1 MKPAFTTH
9 PNILTI
15 DVGTSALK
23 AVLYSTDGKVLGSVE
38 QRYSYHSENP
48 GWAEIDPE
56 VWWEAFRDA
65 LGNFQKQGYN
75 LEEIEALSC
84 TGQMHS
90 AVLLDKKERVVP
102 PTILWLDR
110 RATEETA
117 ELVGILGSPPYELNS
132 AYTLPKLLWLKRNAP
147 DVIARTH
154 KILWPK
160 DYLRFR
166 LTGEICTDLTE
177 PGGAGFLDW
186 ARGEL
191 VPDRLDLV
199 GLSPDVLPPILPAS
213 ANGGAMLP
221 EMARDLGLNPS
232 AKVVVGMGDSAALY
246 GGAPPA
252 PGRVT
257 CSLGSS
263 SMVFAPVEKYEFDP
277 ENRLHV
283 YPFGPYPMLGG
294 VSTTTGMSL
303 TWAVEQF
310 GGGQEFNVVIQQALE
325 TEPGANGLTF
335 IPYLAGERN
344 PYWNDDIRGGFLGL
358 RLNHKPHIFVRA
370 VMEGV
375 AYSLRHFLD
384 LFSEL
389 GAPIREIAL
398 SGGGS
403 TTEGWPQI
411 HADICKLNVLRFAG
425 KETVTCVLFALCQQ
439 NMGRSSFEEALTST
453 FAEPKV
459 TVPRSEL
466 SSCYDAGYQRYRAFA
481 EFAHKQAQ
489 G

>member
-23 AVLYSTDGKVLGSVE
+23 AVLYSRDGKVLGSVE

-56 VWWEAFRDA
+56 VWWQALKGAIADLQGQEFN
-65 LGNFQKQGYN
+65 LGN
-75 LEEIEALSC
+75 IEALSF

-90 AVLLDKKERVVP
+90 AVLLDKNYQVIP

-110 RATEETA
+110 RATAETA
-117 ELVGILGSPPYELNS
+117 ELVDKLGAPPYELNS
-132 AYTLPKLLWLKRNAP
+132 AYTLPKLLWLKRNSP
-147 DVIARTH
+147 SVIEQVH

-166 LTGEICTDLTE
+166 LTGEIFTDITE
-177 PGGAGFLDW
+177 PGGAGFLNWKD
-186 ARGEL
+186 GEL
-191 VPDRLDLV
+191 VPDRLKLV
-199 GLSPDVLPPILPAS
+199 DLSPHVLPQILPAS
-213 ANGGAMLP
+213 ANGGQLLP
-221 EMARDLGLNPS
+221 EIAHELRINPS
-232 AKVVVGMGDSAALY
+232 ARVVIGMGDSAALY
-246 GGAPPA
+246 GGAPPV

-263 SMVFAPVEKYEFDP
+263 SMVFAPVEKHYSDP
-277 ENRLHV
+277 DNRLHV

-303 TWAVEQF
+303 TWAVDQF
-310 GGGQEFNVVIQQALE
+310 GHGTEFDKVVHQALE
-325 TEPGANGLTF
+325 IEPGANGLTF

-344 PYWNDDIRGGFLGL
+344 PYWNDDIRGGFFGL
-358 RLNHKPHIFVRA
+358 RLNHNPQTIVRA

-411 HADICKLNVLRFAG
+411 HADVCQLNVFRFAG
-425 KETVTCVLFALCQQ
+425 KETVTRVLFALCQE
-439 NMGRSSFEEALTST
+439 NLGRGSFEEALTNT
-453 FAEPKV
+453 FPEAEV
-459 TVPRSEL
+459 ITPRSEL
-466 SSCYDAGYQRYRAFA
+466 STCYDAGYQRYRAFA